1 MSSDVIDVVNGVARP
16 MGAAERLLA
25 ARRML
30 EGIAW
35 GGEDLWAG
43 VSLADLPRVRSDA
56 RAVERAVAAVT
67 RRLGM
72 DAGKF

>member
-1 MSSDVIDVVNGVARP
+1 MGMVVDIVNGEARP
-16 MGAAERLLA
+16 MGAAERLES
-25 ARRML
+25 ARQML
-30 EGIAW
+30 GGIAW

-56 RAVERAVAAVT
+56 RAVERALRAVM

-72 DAGKF
+72 SEGMTE